1 MIVTIQIDTKD
12 DLTAEDKAI
21 LRAVGYLDGAAPAA
35 ASTPAPEKA
44 AAPAK
49 KTAAKKTAAPEP
61 VKEPEAAVPDDAT
74 SDLKDA
80 AVARASELMSDGQR
94 KRVLDA
100 LKEFEAPRV
109 SEIPA
114 DRLQDFIDSLSD

>member
-21 LRAVGYLDGAAPAA
+21 LRAVGYLDGPVIGSNVTATTAPAA
-35 ASTPAPEKA
+35 AEK
-44 AAPAK
+44 PAK
-49 KTAAKKTAAPEP
+49 KAAAKKTPEP